1 MLKVDF
7 RNAFNLV
14 DRSALLQQ
22 ALNHFPGMYRWV
34 EFCYSCP
41 STLQPSSLSNAAKT
55 TGHVA
60 EAAHIRKLSKS
71 LEQCKAQ
78 NIKFVPLA
86 WESTGGAT
94 DMVHS
99 LIERWS
105 NAAAD
110 RSGIERQIVRNGVY
124 AKLSVAIQRSNA
136 RAILDRI
143 TEHSSRFTQ

>member
-1 MLKVDF
+1 MIPNSGRKPGDF
-7 RNAFNLV
+7 VADNYHAGFMTTAFDV
-14 DRSALLQQ
+14 TIS
-22 ALNHFPGMYRWV
+22 F
-34 EFCYSCP
+34 
-41 STLQPSSLSNAAKT
+41 TLQPSSLQHAAYT

-60 EAAHIRKLSKS
+60 EAAHVRKLAKS
-71 LEQCKAQ
+71 FEQCRAQ

-94 DMVHS
+94 DIVHS

-110 RSGIERQIVRNGVY
+110 RSGVERQIVRNGVY
-124 AKLSVAIQRSNA
+124 AQVSVAIQRSNA